1 VVGER
6 LILGVYVDDL
16 IIIGKNSSNIREF
29 KLQMYDIF
37 KMSDLVLLSY
47 YLAIEVKQSSSS
59 ISLSQGYYAL
69 KILENW
75 GMLKCNPCK
84 VPM

>member
-1 VVGER
+1 MGER
-6 LILGVYVDDL
+6 LIVGVYVDDL

-69 KILENW
+69 KILEN
-75 GMLKCNPCK
+75 
-84 VPM
+84 

>member
-1 VVGER
+1 MGER
-6 LILGVYVDDL
+6 LIVGVYVDDL

>member
-1 VVGER
+1 MGER
-6 LILGVYVDDL
+6 LIVGVYVDDL

-47 YLAIEVKQSSSS
+47 YLAIQVKQSSSS

>member
-6 LILGVYVDDL
+6 LIVGVYVDDL

>member
-1 VVGER
+1 VGER
-6 LILGVYVDDL
+6 LIVGVYVDDL

>member
-1 VVGER
+1 VGER
-6 LILGVYVDDL
+6 LIVGVYVDDL

-29 KLQMYDIF
+29 KLQMYYIF